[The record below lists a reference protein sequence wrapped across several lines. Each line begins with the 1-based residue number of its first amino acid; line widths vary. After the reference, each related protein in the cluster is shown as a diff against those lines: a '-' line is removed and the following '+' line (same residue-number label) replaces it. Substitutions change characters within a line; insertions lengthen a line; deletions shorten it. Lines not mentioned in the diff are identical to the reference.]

1 MESAILQ
8 IFLGTRYTMTG
19 ILSQKYHP
27 LTDNINIKI
36 GKQNKT
42 ISTCYVPRY
51 STWMKIS
58 VGCTIW
64 VNLPQLDVPFEWTCQ
79 KLARTCGMFFEIR
92 YFLPVNVS
100 LKLFVCFFS
109 PIWNCGLGFCIWCS
123 HLTDILIVKENNLSY
138 HLSKFFSLLSPIFS
152 GLKILKLQ
160 ELFQLK
166 LLSFVYEYI
175 NKIFPVC
182 FHTYF

>member
-1 MESAILQ
+1 
-8 IFLGTRYTMTG
+8 
-19 ILSQKYHP
+19 
-27 LTDNINIKI
+27 
-36 GKQNKT
+36 
-42 ISTCYVPRY
+42 
-51 STWMKIS
+51 
-58 VGCTIW
+58 
-64 VNLPQLDVPFEWTCQ
+64 
-79 KLARTCGMFFEIR
+79 MFFEIR
-92 YFLPVNVS
+92 YFLPVDVS

-109 PIWNCGLGFCIWCS
+109 PIWNCGLGFCICS

-182 FHTYF
+182 FHTYFQSIKFIHQHGTRKASKNNIFLTQKNTLQYGMALDLFVSLVPPNFGIVFLQLLKNLYPCFAIN